1 MILVTVKAGDTAEA
15 AETLAKFASPEA
27 IVVSFQ
33 NGIGNEEILRAAL
46 PGRTVLAGMV
56 PFNVVRLPGATFRQA
71 TEGALDIERNAS
83 LAPYLPAFER
93 AGLPL
98 TQHAAFRPVQWGKLL
113 LNLNNAINGLSGLPL
128 REELSQRAY
137 RQCLALAQ
145 SEALRVMKA
154 AGIRPAHLTPLPPHW
169 VPYLLA
175 LPDRLFLMIAGRM
188 LSVDPSARSSM
199 IDALD
204 AGRTTDV
211 DWLNGEIVRLAE
223 RVGLAAPVNAR
234 LVELIHAAERGG
246 QRRWSGP
253 DLLDRLRSPA

>member
-1 MILVTVKAGDTAEA
+1 LILVTVKAGDMSGT
-15 AETLAKFASPEA
+15 AETLARFASPDA

-33 NGIGNEEILRAAL
+33 NGIGNEETLRAAL
-46 PGRTVLAGMV
+46 PGRIVLAGMV

-71 TEGALDIERNAS
+71 TEGGLDIERHAS
-83 LAPYLPAFER
+83 LEPYLSAFER
-93 AGLPL
+93 AKLPL

-145 SEALRVMKA
+145 SEAIGVMGA
-154 AGIRPAHLTPLPPHW
+154 AGIRPARLTPLPPQW
-169 VPYLLA
+169 VPHLLA
-175 LPDRLFLMIAGRM
+175 LPDRLFLPIAGRM

-204 AGRTTDV
+204 AGRATDV
-211 DWLNGEIVRLAE
+211 DRLNGEIVRLAA
-223 RVGLAAPVNAR
+223 RVGRAAPVNAR
-234 LVELIHAAERGG
+234 LVDLIHAAERGG
-246 QRRWSGP
+246 RRRWSGP
-253 DLLDRLRSPA
+253 ELLDRLRSPA